1 MRDNNYS
8 LNAIALMAI
17 ADSQHF
23 DISSESEHLGRL
35 YVFDVTEP
43 ELLAKGIEKQW
54 FLTHSEA
61 GCVVSGHVD
70 QQQQWSLSEPFS
82 LEPTQQYVSQ
92 EHLLAK
98 VFSDDYVESVR
109 QDILPESTANGLL
122 RVETG
127 LASNGSTDPMS
138 GETGNGQQVRAS
150 SVSSATQGLD
160 STGLSLEALPDSV
173 PPAEDLWGAESSE
186 NGETDGSTE
195 NVGTDDPSPQSQV
208 PPRETARWQLEQQ
221 LAILLL
227 EGERQQ
233 LLDFQSIEPESLWQL
248 EKEEDVLRLRDS
260 SDEHLVISVSSE
272 GEILSRLSVEDAQA
286 IVSQELAQSQSQ
298 SQPSREQPAVNT
310 EKQKGLEL

>member
-1 MRDNNYS
+1 LQQRF
-8 LNAIALMAI
+8 AIALNAI

-43 ELLAKGIEKQW
+43 ELLAKGISKQW
-54 FLTHSEA
+54 FLTHGEA
-61 GCVVSGHVD
+61 GCVVSGHVS

-122 RVETG
+122 RVETE

-138 GETGNGQQVRAS
+138 GETGNGQQVRDS
-150 SVSSATQGLD
+150 SVSQGLD

-173 PPAEDLWGAESSE
+173 PPAEDLCGAESSE
-186 NGETDGSTE
+186 NGETDGETE

-227 EGERQQ
+227 EGEHQQ

-260 SDEHLVISVSSE
+260 SDEHIVMSVSSE